1 MSIKGEKRGQLTIFI
16 IVAILIVALA
26 LFIYFFYPKLRPV
39 GVETD
44 NPYSYIEK
52 CMKDTLEE
60 TVEVISMNGGN
71 YEVNEN
77 NGFFYRGDY
86 VKYLCYTNENFIRC
100 VNQEP
105 FLTEHV
111 EEEILTQITPE
122 IDSCF
127 EALVE
132 TYERKGYDV
141 DLTREITKVEILP
154 DRVSTNFHS
163 KLNLVKGSES
173 QNYEKFEIDIN
184 SNLYEML
191 EVVKNIVTWEI
202 NVGDSISEAY
212 MLNNPNI
219 KVEKKRK
226 ENDVKLYI
234 ITDRTTEEVFR
245 FAIRSFAYPVGFI

>member
-1 MSIKGEKRGQLTIFI
+1 MSLKEEKRGQLTIFI

-26 LFIYFFYPKLRPV
+26 LLIYFFYPKLRPV
-39 GVETD
+39 GLETD

-52 CMKDTLEE
+52 CMKDTFEE
-60 TVEVISMNGGN
+60 KIEVISLNGGD

-77 NGFFYRGDY
+77 NGFFYRGEY
-86 VKYLCYTNENFIRC
+86 IKYLCYTDQNFIRC

-111 EEEILTQITPE
+111 ENEILVQITPE
-122 IDSCF
+122 VDSCF

-141 DLTREITKVEILP
+141 DLTRESTEVKILP

-173 QNYEKFEIDIN
+173 QTYERFEIDIN

-191 EVVKNIVTWEI
+191 EIVKNIVTWEI
-202 NVGDSISEAY
+202 NVGDSISEGY
-212 MLNNPNI
+212 MVNNPNI
-219 KVEKKRK
+219 KVEKRRK
-226 ENDVKLYI
+226 DNDVKLYT
-234 ITDRTTEEVFR
+234 ITDRTTEEAFR
-245 FAIRSFAYPVGFI
+245 FAIRSFAYPAGFA